1 MSEERVTLSEA
12 AQILGVHRNTIR
24 NWVMAG
30 KLATGEKHQGSDGV
44 EQWTV
49 AEDEILGMR
58 RDRSRSKSSGSES
71 ITETAWM
78 IHDLAIRLA
87 DAEARAARAETKLE
101 QRANRNSTPASDV
114 TIKDQGGDD

>member
-1 MSEERVTLSEA
+1 MSEERVTLSQA

-24 NWVMAG
+24 NWVMSG
-30 KLATGEKHQGSDGV
+30 KLTTGEKHQRSDGV

-49 AEDEILGMR
+49 SEGEILGMR
-58 RDRSRSKSSGSES
+58 RQRSPSKGSGGES
-71 ITETAWM
+71 LGETVWM

-101 QRANRNSTPASDV
+101 ERASRDSAASPDY
-114 TIKDQGGDD
+114 TAEDRGGND

>member
-1 MSEERVTLSEA
+1 MNEERVTLSEA

-24 NWVMAG
+24 NWVMSG
-30 KLATGEKHQGSDGV
+30 KLTTGEKHQRSDGV

-49 AEDEILGMR
+49 AEDEILGFR
-58 RDRSRSKSSGSES
+58 RDRSPSKGPGSES

-101 QRANRNSTPASDV
+101 ELTTAQPQHDGEEQ
-114 TIKDQGGDD
+114 IGDG

>member
-1 MSEERVTLSEA
+1 MNEERVTLSEA
-12 AQILGVHRNTIR
+12 AELLGVHRNTIR

-30 KLATGEKHQGSDGV
+30 KLTTGEKHHRSDGV

-49 AEDEILGMR
+49 SEEEILGMR
-58 RDRSRSKSSGSES
+58 RDRPASTSGGGEPMA
-71 ITETAWM
+71 ETIWM

-101 QRANRNSTPASDV
+101 ELTTSQPQQQSDGEE
-114 TIKDQGGDD
+114 QGGDG

>member
-12 AQILGVHRNTIR
+12 AQMLGVHRNTIR

-30 KLATGEKHQGSDGV
+30 KLTTGEKHQRSDGV

-49 AEDEILGMR
+49 AEDEILGLR
-58 RDRSRSKSSGSES
+58 RDRPASKSGGGES
-71 ITETAWM
+71 MSDTAWM

-101 QRANRNSTPASDV
+101 ERANRDSKPGSDN
-114 TIKDQGGDD
+114 TIKDQGEG

>member
-1 MSEERVTLSEA
+1 MSEERVTLSQA

-24 NWVMAG
+24 NWVMGG
-30 KLATGEKHQGSDGV
+30 KLTTGEKHKRSDGV

-49 AEDEILGMR
+49 SEEEILGLR
-58 RDRSRSKSSGSES
+58 RDRPRSKSDDSES
-71 ITETAWM
+71 MAEAVWM

-101 QRANRNSTPASDV
+101 ETRGQPRTQQDSEE
-114 TIKDQGGDD
+114 QGGDG

>member
-24 NWVMAG
+24 NWVMSG
-30 KLATGEKHQGSDGV
+30 KLTTGEKHQRSDGV
-44 EQWTV
+44 EKWTV
-49 AEDEILGMR
+49 SEEEILGLR
-58 RDRSRSKSSGSES
+58 RDRPAPKSAGGEPMG
-71 ITETAWM
+71 ETVWM

-101 QRANRNSTPASDV
+101 ERANRNSTPASDD

>member
-30 KLATGEKHQGSDGV
+30 KLTTGEKHQHSDGV

-49 AEDEILGMR
+49 SEDEILGLR
-58 RDRSRSKSSGSES
+58 RDRPAPKSAGGEPMG
-71 ITETAWM
+71 ETVWM

-101 QRANRNSTPASDV
+101 ELTSGQPQTQGHGEEQD
-114 TIKDQGGDD
+114 KDD

>member
-1 MSEERVTLSEA
+1 MNEERVTLSEA

-30 KLATGEKHQGSDGV
+30 KLTTGEKHQGSDGV

-58 RDRSRSKSSGSES
+58 RDRSPSKGSGSES

-101 QRANRNSTPASDV
+101 ELTTRQPQQQSDGEE
-114 TIKDQGGDD
+114 QGGDD

>member
-30 KLATGEKHQGSDGV
+30 KLTSGEKHLRSDGV

-58 RDRSRSKSSGSES
+58 RDRPRSKSADSES
-71 ITETAWM
+71 LGETVWM

-87 DAEARAARAETKLE
+87 DAEARSARAETKLE
-101 QRANRNSTPASDV
+101 GFTHRQSRTTPGN
-114 TIKDQGGDD
+114 TTEDQGRDG

>member
-30 KLATGEKHQGSDGV
+30 KLTSGEKHQRSDGV

-58 RDRSRSKSSGSES
+58 RNRPRSKSAEGES
-71 ITETAWM
+71 LGETVWV

-87 DAEARAARAETKLE
+87 DAESRAARAETRLE
-101 QRANRNSTPASDV
+101 QLTNRADHQPSVNTTTEEDRD
-114 TIKDQGGDD
+114 G

>member
-1 MSEERVTLSEA
+1 MSEGRVTLSEA

-24 NWVMAG
+24 NWVMAE
-30 KLATGEKHQGSDGV
+30 KLTTGVKHQRSDGV

-49 AEDEILGMR
+49 SEDEILGLR
-58 RDRSRSKSSGSES
+58 RDRPASTSGGGEPMA
-71 ITETAWM
+71 ETAWM

-101 QRANRNSTPASDV
+101 ELTTGQTHHDGEEQ
-114 TIKDQGGDD
+114 IGDG

>member
-1 MSEERVTLSEA
+1 MNEERVTLSEA

-30 KLATGEKHQGSDGV
+30 KLATGVKHQRSDGV

-49 AEDEILGMR
+49 SEEEILGLR
-58 RDRSRSKSSGSES
+58 RDRPVSKSAGSES
-71 ITETAWM
+71 LAETVWM

-101 QRANRNSTPASDV
+101 ELTTRQPQTQHDGE
-114 TIKDQGGDD
+114 QGGDD

>member
-1 MSEERVTLSEA
+1 MNEERVTLSQA

-30 KLATGEKHQGSDGV
+30 KLTSGEKHQRSDGV

-49 AEDEILGMR
+49 AEKEILGMR
-58 RDRSRSKSSGSES
+58 RDRSPSKGSGSES
-71 ITETAWM
+71 MAETAWM

-87 DAEARAARAETKLE
+87 GAEARAARAETKLE
-101 QRANRNSTPASDV
+101 ERTSRDSTVSPDYTAEDR
-114 TIKDQGGDD
+114 DGNG

>member
-24 NWVMAG
+24 NWVMSG
-30 KLATGEKHQGSDGV
+30 KLTTGEKYQRSDGV
-44 EQWTV
+44 EQWMV
-49 AEDEILGMR
+49 SENEILGMR
-58 RDRSRSKSSGSES
+58 SDRPASKSVGGEPMA
-71 ITETAWM
+71 ETAWM

-101 QRANRNSTPASDV
+101 ERTNRDSKPGSDN
-114 TIKDQGGDD
+114 TIKDQGEG

>member
-1 MSEERVTLSEA
+1 MSEGRVTLSEA

-30 KLATGEKHQGSDGV
+30 KLTTGEKHQRGDGV

-49 AEDEILGMR
+49 SEDEILGMR
-58 RDRSRSKSSGSES
+58 RDRPASKSAGSES
-71 ITETAWM
+71 MSETAWM

-101 QRANRNSTPASDV
+101 ELANRDSKPGSDN
-114 TIKDQGGDD
+114 TIKDQGE

>member
-1 MSEERVTLSEA
+1 MSEGRVTLSEA

-30 KLATGEKHQGSDGV
+30 RLTTGEKHQRSDGV

-49 AEDEILGMR
+49 SENEILGLR
-58 RDRSRSKSSGSES
+58 RDRPASTSGGGEPMA
-71 ITETAWM
+71 ETMWM

-101 QRANRNSTPASDV
+101 ERANRDSKPGSDN
-114 TIKDQGGDD
+114 TIKDQGKG

>member
-1 MSEERVTLSEA
+1 MSEDTVTLSEA

-30 KLATGEKHQGSDGV
+30 KLTTGEKHQRSDGV

-58 RDRSRSKSSGSES
+58 LDRPASTSGGGEPMA
-71 ITETAWM
+71 ETAWM

-101 QRANRNSTPASDV
+101 KFTTAQPQHDGEEQ
-114 TIKDQGGDD
+114 IGDG

>member
-1 MSEERVTLSEA
+1 MSEETVTLSQA

-30 KLATGEKHQGSDGV
+30 KLTTGEKHQRSDGV
-44 EQWTV
+44 QQWTV
-49 AEDEILGMR
+49 SKEEILGLR
-58 RDRSRSKSSGSES
+58 RDRPVSKSAGSES
-71 ITETAWM
+71 TAETAWM

-101 QRANRNSTPASDV
+101 ERASRDSAASPDY
-114 TIKDQGGDD
+114 TAEDRGGND

>member
-1 MSEERVTLSEA
+1 MSEERVTLSQA

-30 KLATGEKHQGSDGV
+30 KLTTGEKHQGSDGV

-58 RDRSRSKSSGSES
+58 RDRSPSKGSGSES

-101 QRANRNSTPASDV
+101 ERANRDSKPGSDN
-114 TIKDQGGDD
+114 TIKDQGAG